1 MVCPICLDDEATN
14 GLHNAL
20 PPARK
25 IVCVRCGIF
34 GISQETIED
43 AESLDNADRWRI
55 SAWICEYSPQLVRCG
70 DIEQALK
77 APVPGLIHR
86 ANRMLK
92 TVNKLYPHGGDF
104 LPSQVYTKLT
114 SVGWN
119 RNEGHAR
126 FMLEEVLLRELGFLI
141 ERTSGTYRLTAKDPL
156 HNSLR
161 SVVARA
167 RAVYG
172 VAFLANSGAIGC
184 KKAPCSPSRSAYHSS
199 ARVMQRIPKGLLHL
213 EGAPNSESVIGF
225 CAMWFNPSVRFI
237 YDDAI
242 APAIRAAGYEPLRID
257 GKEHNKRID
266 DEIVAAIRSAR
277 FLVADLT
284 GHRGGVYY
292 EAGLAHGLELEVI
305 FTCREKRATHFDIR
319 QYNTIY
325 WTPDQ
330 MPDFKQRIEKR
341 ILASSIGRGPLDPG
355 KGT

>member
-141 ERTSGTYRLTAKDPL
+141 ERTSGTYRLTAK
-156 HNSLR
+156 
-161 SVVARA
+161 
-167 RAVYG
+167 
-172 VAFLANSGAIGC
+172 
-184 KKAPCSPSRSAYHSS
+184 
-199 ARVMQRIPKGLLHL
+199 GLLHL